1 MSSPLEALETN
12 LEMFIENVRQLGI
25 IVSDFQPQGQ
35 TTLNQKIN
43 HIVTLMQEVDKCKPQ
58 VQDIQ
63 VPLEV
68 FDYIDQG
75 RNPQL
80 FTKDCMEKA
89 LAKNEQVKAKIESY
103 RRFKALL
110 LLELSK
116 DFRQEMA
123 RCGVL
128 GDIAALGAYQ
138 MNHVWMAT
146 LRTAEAK
153 RRLVDAKELQVK
165 GLRCLVVDPSITE
178 VRLRLHWIPY
188 DVPDDVVRKG
198 LEPYGKVLEVS
209 REKWN
214 VEGFQGIESTTRCA
228 RMTLNEGGTA
238 DTMPHQL
245 RIQGGNVLVVIPGR
259 APLCLRCKRTGHIRR
274 ECRAPKCSECFR
286 FGHDGTECVRS
297 YARVASGAGT
307 AETNDHAM
315 DAEEAE
321 RTIQGLAPE
330 ASTPAKERKSEGN
343 SSLEAARENGGQPEG
358 APPSGADVKP
368 SDAGADK
375 ESNDASPDGPSDM
388 DDTSESTKRAFDDD
402 TAAGNGARQ
411 HTPGWNARRRG
422 VTSPRPTILKRN
434 DGAGKATKAF
444 FAWFPCV

>member
-1 MSSPLEALETN
+1 MSSVEASAT
-12 LEMFIENVRQLGI
+12 
-25 IVSDFQPQGQ
+25 
-35 TTLNQKIN
+35 
-43 HIVTLMQEVDKCKPQ
+43 
-58 VQDIQ
+58 
-63 VPLEV
+63 
-68 FDYIDQG
+68 
-75 RNPQL
+75 
-80 FTKDCMEKA
+80 A
-89 LAKNEQVKAKIESY
+89 LAGRGSNHSGESTNDDYKIVLPQMPTGITSETSVLLHCDLKGRPY
-103 RRFKALL
+103 RIQ
-110 LLELSK
+110 

-188 DVPDDVVRKG
+188 DVPDDVVRKE

-286 FGHDGTECVRS
+286 FGHYGTECVRS
-297 YARVASGAGT
+297 YARVASGAGPAE

-330 ASTPAKERKSEGN
+330 VSTPAKERKSEGS
-343 SSLEAARENGGQPEG
+343 SSLGATRENGGQPEG

-375 ESNDASPDGPSDM
+375 ESNDASTNGPSDM

-402 TAAGNGARQ
+402 TTAGNGARQ
-411 HTPGWNARRRG
+411 LHPWMERTKKGRYQPAPNDPKEERRRRE
-422 VTSPRPTILKRN
+422 SK
-434 DGAGKATKAF
+434 
-444 FAWFPCV
+444 

>member
-1 MSSPLEALETN
+1 MSSVEASAT
-12 LEMFIENVRQLGI
+12 
-25 IVSDFQPQGQ
+25 
-35 TTLNQKIN
+35 
-43 HIVTLMQEVDKCKPQ
+43 
-58 VQDIQ
+58 
-63 VPLEV
+63 
-68 FDYIDQG
+68 
-75 RNPQL
+75 
-80 FTKDCMEKA
+80 A
-89 LAKNEQVKAKIESY
+89 LAGRGSNHSGESTNDDYKIVLPQMPTGITSETSVLLHCDLKGRPY
-103 RRFKALL
+103 RIQ
-110 LLELSK
+110 

-153 RRLVDAKELQVK
+153 RRLVDAKELQ
-165 GLRCLVVDPSITE
+165 
-178 VRLRLHWIPY
+178 IPY
-188 DVPDDVVRKG
+188 DVPDDVVRKE

-286 FGHDGTECVRS
+286 FGHYGTECVRS

-330 ASTPAKERKSEGN
+330 VSTPAKERKSEGN

-375 ESNDASPDGPSDM
+375 ESNDASTNGPSDM
-388 DDTSESTKRAFDDD
+388 DDTSE
-402 TAAGNGARQ
+402 
-411 HTPGWNARRRG
+411 
-422 VTSPRPTILKRN
+422 
-434 DGAGKATKAF
+434 
-444 FAWFPCV
+444 

>member
-1 MSSPLEALETN
+1 MPN
-12 LEMFIENVRQLGI
+12 
-25 IVSDFQPQGQ
+25 
-35 TTLNQKIN
+35 
-43 HIVTLMQEVDKCKPQ
+43 
-58 VQDIQ
+58 
-63 VPLEV
+63 
-68 FDYIDQG
+68 
-75 RNPQL
+75 
-80 FTKDCMEKA
+80 
-89 LAKNEQVKAKIESY
+89 
-103 RRFKALL
+103 
-110 LLELSK
+110 
-116 DFRQEMA
+116 
-123 RCGVL
+123 
-128 GDIAALGAYQ
+128 
-138 MNHVWMAT
+138 
-146 LRTAEAK
+146 
-153 RRLVDAKELQVK
+153 
-165 GLRCLVVDPSITE
+165 
-178 VRLRLHWIPY
+178 
-188 DVPDDVVRKG
+188 DVVRKG

-286 FGHDGTECVRS
+286 FGHYGTECVRS
-297 YARVASGAGT
+297 YARVASGAGM

-330 ASTPAKERKSEGN
+330 VSTPAKERKSEGS
-343 SSLEAARENGGQPEG
+343 SSLGAARENGGQPEG

-375 ESNDASPDGPSDM
+375 ESNDASTNGPSDM

-411 HTPGWNARRRG
+411 LHPWMERTKKGRYQPAPNDPKEERRRRE
-422 VTSPRPTILKRN
+422 SK
-434 DGAGKATKAF
+434 
-444 FAWFPCV
+444 

>member
-1 MSSPLEALETN
+1 MKGGGRVPPCSVGAGGVRARVPNVQDVRNMSSVEASAT
-12 LEMFIENVRQLGI
+12 
-25 IVSDFQPQGQ
+25 
-35 TTLNQKIN
+35 
-43 HIVTLMQEVDKCKPQ
+43 
-58 VQDIQ
+58 
-63 VPLEV
+63 
-68 FDYIDQG
+68 
-75 RNPQL
+75 
-80 FTKDCMEKA
+80 A
-89 LAKNEQVKAKIESY
+89 LAGRGSNHSGESTNDDYKIVLPQMPTGITSETSVLLHCDLKGRPY
-103 RRFKALL
+103 RIQ
-110 LLELSK
+110 

-188 DVPDDVVRKG
+188 DVPDDVVRKE

-286 FGHDGTECVRS
+286 FGHYGTECVRS

-307 AETNDHAM
+307 AEAETNDHAM

-330 ASTPAKERKSEGN
+330 VSTPAKERKSEGN

-375 ESNDASPDGPSDM
+375 ESNDASTNGPSDM

-411 HTPGWNARRRG
+411 LHPWMERTKKGRYQPAPNDPKEERRRRE
-422 VTSPRPTILKRN
+422 SK
-434 DGAGKATKAF
+434 
-444 FAWFPCV
+444 